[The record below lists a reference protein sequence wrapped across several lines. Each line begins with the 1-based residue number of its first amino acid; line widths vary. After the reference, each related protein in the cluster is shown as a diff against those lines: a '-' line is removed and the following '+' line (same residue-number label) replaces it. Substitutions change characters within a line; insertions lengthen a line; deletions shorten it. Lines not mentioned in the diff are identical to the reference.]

1 MPPGESNM
9 ADQKTPEEIK
19 AEQDAADAAAK
30 AAADTDKGGD
40 DPNSL
45 RRALAKQAAEKDA
58 ENAKL
63 SKQLAAVESDKLKA
77 KEQKMI
83 EDGELKELI
92 AAREKTIADLT
103 VSAATS
109 ARSLLESS
117 AREQLRNLG
126 MSDPLYLTGAL
137 AGLPKDATAESITE
151 WAKLIKADN
160 ATAFTAPFT
169 PVGQAS
175 LPGGPATNAG
185 GSNVNQLKADLQ
197 DPAKAASA
205 AKELE
210 ARVLRGEAI
219 N

>member
-1 MPPGESNM
+1 M

-103 VSAATS
+103 VAAATS

-137 AGLPKDATAESITE
+137 AGLPQDATAESVTE

-160 ATAFTAPFT
+160 AAAFTAPVT

-175 LPGGPATNAG
+175 LPGGPATDAG
-185 GSNVNQLKADLQ
+185 GGDLKARLVDTDPKVRAEAFKEQFKNDL
-197 DPAKAASA
+197 K
-205 AKELE
+205 
-210 ARVLRGEAI
+210 G
-219 N
+219 

>member
-1 MPPGESNM
+1 MT
-9 ADQKTPEEIK
+9 DQTPEEIK

-30 AAADTDKGGD
+30 AAAVADADKGGD

-63 SKQLAAVESDKLKA
+63 SKQLASRDAADLKAREDKLK
-77 KEQKMI
+77 
-83 EDGELKELI
+83 EDNKLQELLD
-92 AAREKTIADLT
+92 AREKTIADMTATATMDKRAILANEAWKVLDGLGMKDQDRLELYTT
-103 VSAATS
+103 VKLPADATS
-109 ARSLLESS
+109 
-117 AREQLRNLG
+117 
-126 MSDPLYLTGAL
+126 
-137 AGLPKDATAESITE
+137 ESITE
-151 WAKLIKADN
+151 WAKLMKADN
-160 ATAFTAPFT
+160 PAKFTAPVT

-175 LPGGPATNAG
+175 LPGGPATDAG